1 MSATTRTGGHRSR
14 PDQNPERQVDD
25 DLLDEGMDNQG
36 AAIVIHAGADDYET
50 NPAGDAGPRIAC
62 GVIQG

>member
-1 MSATTRTGGHRSR
+1 
-14 PDQNPERQVDD
+14 VDD